1 VIRDYDRDQHE
12 PTTLCRAALKWDP
25 PSLAWWRQA
34 LHTAPVTS
42 AATMPTAKVAPLV
55 GSNHSLLMRRQIS
68 PRVATALLGK
78 LRSQLTTEQRNTV
91 DA

>member
-1 VIRDYDRDQHE
+1 
-12 PTTLCRAALKWDP
+12 
-25 PSLAWWRQA
+25 
-34 LHTAPVTS
+34 
-42 AATMPTAKVAPLV
+42 MPTAKVAPLV